1 MISRHAMKTSL
12 WRSLQTLGGRSLV
25 AVDILET
32 SHGIEAGT
40 VRAMPAFMSS
50 APPQPA
56 AKGSETR
63 FLHGRSALIVEDD
76 PLSAKLAAV
85 LLLDAGCKVV
95 IAPNATDAL
104 GVLAVF
110 QPSVIVLDLILPR
123 MSGLLLAERIK
134 ATPKTRDAII
144 VAVSSMGGVETE
156 QVVSKTG
163 CAAFVRKPID
173 VLTFAQTVAN
183 CLGENR

>member
-1 MISRHAMKTSL
+1 MISRDTRRTSL
-12 WRSLQTLGGRSLV
+12 WRLLQNTGGTSLGAIDTV
-25 AVDILET
+25 ADWPRI
-32 SHGIEAGT
+32 SAGT
-40 VRAMPAFMSS
+40 VRAIPSLMSS
-50 APPQPA
+50 APTAPA
-56 AKGSETR
+56 ANGSETR
-63 FLHGRSALIVEDD
+63 VLHGRSALIVEDD

-85 LLLDAGCKVV
+85 LLLDAGCKVI

-134 ATPKTRDAII
+134 AVPKTRDAII

-183 CLGENR
+183 CLRGK